1 MSKRAGAGK
10 AAGYRPPYGMTEQ
23 NLMGVKTKKYQLETS
38 KYIKLAFLEVLRQ
51 QWWVFL
57 IAVGIM
63 ALGFVFP
70 KAAVWIIVGA
80 VVALVLYLLF
90 WLVQFVGVTQL
101 DQFKVMFER
110 FSYEINAR
118 TILMRVN
125 AKEGMQF
132 SWDNIKRAEK
142 RKEAFMLHISR
153 AQFIYLPFSIF
164 NSENDLRFTEA
175 LLRRK
180 NLLPAKPEAEKGKAA
195 S

>member
-1 MSKRAGAGK
+1 M
-10 AAGYRPPYGMTEQ
+10 GYRPPYGMTEQ
-23 NLMGVKTKKYQLETS
+23 NLVGVKTKKYQLETS

-57 IAVGIM
+57 IAVGV
-63 ALGFVFP
+63 AAVGFIFP
-70 KAAVWIIVGA
+70 KAAVWFIVAA
-80 VVALVLYLLF
+80 VVGLILYLLF

-110 FSYEINAR
+110 FSYELNGK

-132 SWDNIKRAEK
+132 SWDNIKKAEK
-142 RKEAFMLHISR
+142 QKDAFMLHISR

-164 NSENDLRFTEA
+164 NSEHDLRLTEA

-180 NLLPAKPEAEKGKAA
+180 NLLPPKPEATNETAA
-195 S
+195 